1 MPHSQSKA
9 SRPTV
14 APPAATSVDSLV
26 RRLVDQA
33 RNEVRDLRTSPSPDG
48 AQCSRRVLFKTR
60 VDGVR
65 CVIFSEECPSGAGLV
80 LSPRE
85 REIARLVASG
95 YPNKTIGSI
104 LEISPWTVGTHL
116 RRIFTKTGVSSRA
129 AMVARLMEAGVL
141 ERPGAGSPPDK
152 NPHSS
157 DGR

>member
-1 MPHSQSKA
+1 MPHMHNKP

-14 APPAATSVDSLV
+14 APAPATSVDSLV

-33 RNEVRDLRTSPSPDG
+33 RKEVRDPGASRPPNGAPTSR
-48 AQCSRRVLFKTR
+48 QVLLETR
-60 VDGVR
+60 VDDVR
-65 CVIFSEECPSGAGLV
+65 CVIFREDAPDGAAIV

-116 RRIFTKTGVSSRA
+116 RRIFTKTSASSRA

-141 ERPGAGSPPDK
+141 EGSGASPPPNGK
-152 NPHSS
+152 THLSGGP
-157 DGR
+157 

>member
-1 MPHSQSKA
+1 MPHTHNKP

-14 APPAATSVDSLV
+14 APAPATSVDSLA

-33 RNEVRDLRTSPSPDG
+33 RKEVRNSAASRPPDG
-48 AQCSRRVLFKTR
+48 APTSREVLFETR
-60 VDGVR
+60 VDDVR
-65 CVIFSEECPSGAGLV
+65 CVIFREEAPCGDAIV

-116 RRIFTKTGVSSRA
+116 RRMFTKTSASSRA

-141 ERPGAGSPPDK
+141 ERSGAGSPPNGK
-152 NPHSS
+152 THLSGGP
-157 DGR
+157 